1 MALTAQSPWK
11 SLVEALLLAGALALG
26 VALLA
31 AIMGLSGARLATF
44 FAVNVC
50 AVVSFQVF
58 SSNSGVV
65 SFGHAAFMG
74 MAAYVSA
81 WVTMP
86 NVILGTAL
94 PNLPAGLGGYELPL
108 LPALVI
114 VAIVVACFA
123 LLTGLGISRLNG
135 ASGAIATLGLLI
147 AVYSVLAAAVDFTRG
162 NQAFYGV
169 PRYTN
174 VYVATVAAALF
185 IIAARLFRESR
196 WGLMLRAVRDDEDAA
211 AALGIWPYR
220 ARFVAWVVSATM
232 AGVAGAL
239 YGHSLGAFTPRD
251 FYLATTFGFV
261 AMLILGGMGT
271 VTGAV
276 GGVALVMGLR
286 EVLRRFEGGATIG
299 GIELPELFGLQVLG
313 VSIAILVVLKYR
325 PQGLC
330 GPREL
335 CEGLAWPRRVAVSAP
350 PVETAA
356 ARGHET
362 LALKGVG
369 KRFAGLVALDD
380 VSFDIPGGLVTGLI
394 GPNGAG
400 KSTLVNAI
408 AGASAAT
415 SGGVWIGETRIDAL
429 GAHRVARLGVGRT
442 FQNIRLFEALS
453 AEENAIV
460 AGLARGLSMSEAR
473 RVAARELAEIGISED
488 ASRPAGQLPYGARR
502 RLEIARAMAQAPAF
516 LMLDE
521 PAAGMNPSE
530 TADLGERLRQI
541 AARRGIGV
549 LLIDH
554 DLGFVMGLCDRVVVL
569 NRGLKIAEGTPG
581 EVQAAPA
588 VIEAYLGTRSRDAD
602 PAKPKTEHTH
612 PQEVRP

>member
-1 MALTAQSPWK
+1 MALTSQSAWK
-11 SLVEALLLAGALALG
+11 PLAESLVLAGVTAGGIAILAL
-26 VALLA
+26 V
-31 AIMGLSGARLATF
+31 MGLSGARLGTF

-50 AVVSFQVF
+50 AVVSFQAF
-58 SSNSGVV
+58 SGNSGVV
-65 SFGHAAFMG
+65 SFGHTAFMG
-74 MAAYVSA
+74 MAAYISA

-86 NVILGTAL
+86 QVILGTAL

-108 LPALVI
+108 LPALAI
-114 VAIVVACFA
+114 VACVVAAFA
-123 LLTGLGISRLNG
+123 FLTGLGISRLNG

-147 AVYSVLAAAVDFTRG
+147 VVYSVLSAAVDFTRG

-169 PRYTN
+169 PRYTDLI
-174 VYVATVAAALF
+174 VAATAATLF
-185 IIAARLFRESR
+185 IIAARMFRESR
-196 WGLMLRAVRDDEDAA
+196 WGLTLRAVRDDEDAA

-220 ARFVAWVVSATM
+220 ARFVAWVVSGTM
-232 AGVAGAL
+232 AGIAGAL
-239 YGHSLGAFTPRD
+239 YGHSLGAFSPRD

-286 EVLRRFEGGATIG
+286 EVLRRFEGGATVAG
-299 GIELPELFGLQVLG
+299 FELPEVFGLQVVG

-335 CEGLAWPRRVAVSAP
+335 GEGWRWPRRVAVSAP
-350 PVETAA
+350 PAEAVAPD
-356 ARGHET
+356 ARD
-362 LALKGVG
+362 ALRLDGVG
-369 KRFAGLVALDD
+369 KRFAGLVALDE
-380 VSFDIPGGLVTGLI
+380 VSFDIPAGRVTGLI

-408 AGASAAT
+408 GGASAAT
-415 SGGVWIGETRIDAL
+415 TGGVWIGEKRIDDL
-429 GAHRVARLGVGRT
+429 SAHRVARLGVART
-442 FQNIRLFEALS
+442 FQNIRLFEALT

-460 AGLARGLSMSEAR
+460 AGLARGLSMAEAR
-473 RVAARELAEIGISED
+473 RVAARELAEIGISEE
-488 ASRPAGQLPYGARR
+488 AARTAGQLPYGARR

-521 PAAGMNPSE
+521 PAAGMNPTE
-530 TADLGERLRQI
+530 TADLSERLRQI
-541 AARRGIGV
+541 AASRGIGV

-569 NRGLKIAEGTPG
+569 NRGLKIAEGPPH

-588 VIEAYLGTRSRDAD
+588 VIEAYLGTRSTET
-602 PAKPKTEHTH
+602 PALTQEESQQ
-612 PQEVRP
+612 QEVRQ